1 MLTII
6 LFNLLLLIYLL
17 ANFPHVFRFSS
28 TFLRAHI
35 APWPTLHYWTTNKP
49 ICPEQFQT
57 KAAASPPTLYGV
69 SLSEP
74 CRNHNKQT
82 DSERERGRQGGGLS
96 DRAETTLLLCLDW
109 RGVWHLANL
118 NQKTITH
125 GQGKLF
131 ATRNWL
137 PDKRF
142 YIPTYLFLS
151 FCARDLLMC
160 NPGEMARMRL
170 ELKLKLRLRLEGKQ
184 KQDLCIVA

>member
-1 MLTII
+1 MRHGQHFITGPQTNPFAQNNFKQKQLRLLRPYTECPCLNRAVIITNRLT
-6 LFNLLLLIYLL
+6 
-17 ANFPHVFRFSS
+17 AR
-28 TFLRAHI
+28 
-35 APWPTLHYWTTNKP
+35 
-49 ICPEQFQT
+49 
-57 KAAASPPTLYGV
+57 G
-69 SLSEP
+69 
-74 CRNHNKQT
+74 
-82 DSERERGRQGGGLS
+82 RERKREEGRQGGGLS

-151 FCARDLLMC
+151 FCAKDLLMC
-160 NPGEMARMRL
+160 NPGAMARMRL